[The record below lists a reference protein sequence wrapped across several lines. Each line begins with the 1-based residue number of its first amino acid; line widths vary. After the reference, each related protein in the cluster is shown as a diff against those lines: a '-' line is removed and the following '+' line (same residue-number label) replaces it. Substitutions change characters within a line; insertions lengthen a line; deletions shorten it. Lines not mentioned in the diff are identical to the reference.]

1 MVAGKRV
8 HVIDGGGMGTGSIE
22 IGSGYDYELGG
33 APKKEKV
40 SKTSISS
47 AIGKNIFVVRAG
59 KKLPVVAEMGGKPF
73 KLESGDRIE
82 TGEGSYAFGL
92 SDVPTGDKPGTALTL
107 YPNTSVEISTRHSS
121 AGGVEGGADVITKV
135 KFISGMI
142 MFGGPCE
149 FEFQK
154 PVPVKF
160 SPTVMGKSIGFCAEI
175 RQDGAVAFFRA
186 IAEIEHTRAKVRAGI
201 FSKETIVTPDAL
213 YDLPAL
219 EPRYEEAF
227 KDFDLWARA
236 QGAIIGKKSLATP
249 APSVEDFK
257 KEIQGSISANVAQM
271 RKELAENE
279 YLPKEVAADYKK
291 QIADFEKGSG
301 LVKAFTPKDDE
312 KVKEAARKQ
321 AVQKAVMD
329 GEEALS
335 RLTSMRLPSPQ
346 KIDAKFMIT
355 LDKSER
361 RGMSMDDYTRNA
373 WAKSGKINELEQ
385 EFHAGK
391 ISKAEFASKSR
402 VIQDEIIAPLKKNA
416 ERLAKAGK
424 EGEPMLDA
432 ANAKKKINK
441 TVQYGAISIEVRAA
455 EIGPEFQ
462 MRKCPQG
469 SLFVAI
475 GLKLENTKSAST
487 AFIVP
492 DEEIWLNF
500 GAGEPLPP
508 ENYKFETALDAKKPT
523 EGYVWYKV
531 PSDAKK
537 FSLMFGKKKM
547 PKTPVD
553 FGF

>member
-1 MVAGKRV
+1 MAEKRV
-8 HVIDGGGMGTGSIE
+8 HVVDGGGMGTGSVK

-47 AIGKNIFVVRAG
+47 AVGKNVSVFRAG

-82 TGEGSYAFGL
+82 TGEGSYVFGL
-92 SDVPTGDKPGTALTL
+92 HDVPTGVNPGTALTL

-121 AGGVEGGADVITKV
+121 AGGVEGGVDIITKV

-175 RQDGAVAFFRA
+175 RQDGSVAFFRA
-186 IAEIEHTRAKVRAGI
+186 ISEIEHTRAKVRAGI
-201 FSKETIVTPDAL
+201 FSKETIVTSDAL

-227 KDFDLWARA
+227 KVFDLWGRA
-236 QGAIIGKKSLATP
+236 QGAIIGKKALANP
-249 APSVEDFK
+249 VPSVEDFT
-257 KEIQGSISANVAQM
+257 KEMQGNISANVAQM
-271 RKELAENE
+271 KKELAENE
-279 YLPKEVAADYKK
+279 YLPREVAANYKK

-301 LVKAFTPKDDE
+301 LVKAFTPKSDE
-312 KVKEAARKQ
+312 KAKEAARKQ
-321 AVQKAVMD
+321 AVQKAITD
-329 GEEALS
+329 GDEALS
-335 RLTSMRLPSPQ
+335 RLTSLRLSPPQ
-346 KIDAKFMIT
+346 KLDPKFAVSA
-355 LDKSER
+355 DKSER

-373 WAKSGKINELEQ
+373 WAKSGKIGELEQ
-385 EFHAGK
+385 QFHAGK
-391 ISKAEFASKSR
+391 ISKAEFVSKSKA
-402 VIQDEIIAPLKKNA
+402 IQEEIFAPLKKNA

-432 ANAKKKINK
+432 ANAKKKIGK

-455 EIGPEFQ
+455 EIGPEF
-462 MRKCPQG
+462 MMAKSPLG
-469 SLFVAI
+469 SLFLAV
-475 GLKLENTKSAST
+475 GMKLENTKSAST
-487 AFIVP
+487 AYIVP
-492 DEEIWLNF
+492 DEEIWLSF
-500 GAGEPLPP
+500 GAGEPVKP
-508 ENYKFETALDAKKPT
+508 ENYKFETALDPKKPT

-531 PSDAKK
+531 PTDAKK